1 MEISKNNKKV
11 LDTRLNILND
21 SKKVESFFVIDW
33 PFFYVY
39 FSLNEL

>member
-11 LDTRLNILND
+11 LDTRLNILNH

-33 PFFYVY
+33 LFFYMY
-39 FSLNEL
+39 FPLNEL